1 MKTTITIFAL
11 ALGISFANAQ
21 TVKEAE
27 VPAAVKEALKK
38 AYPTAKVEK
47 WEKEDANY
55 EVEIK
60 VGKTES
66 SVVYDASGNLVMT
79 EVEIKVSELPK
90 AATDYL
96 NTNLKG
102 KKITEASKM
111 TYADGKVNYEAEVDD
126 VDYIFDE
133 KGNFIEKEVE
143 KDKKDD
149 DKK

>member
-11 ALGISFANAQ
+11 ALGINFANAQ

-47 WEKEDANY
+47 WEKEEANY
-55 EVEIK
+55 EAEIK
-60 VGKTES
+60 VGKAES

-79 EVEIKVSELPK
+79 EVEIKVTELPK
-90 AATDYL
+90 GVTDYI

-102 KKITEASKM
+102 KKAKEASKM
-111 TYADGKVNYEAEVDD
+111 TYTDGKVNYEAEVDD

-133 KGNFIEKEVE
+133 KGNFIEKEKE
-143 KDKKDD
+143 TDKKDD
-149 DKK
+149 EKK